1 MIKYLKELPEI
12 VKTSLV
18 IASLLGIGGGG
29 MAWHH
34 HKYHGHDHDR
44 SAVEQ
49 SQKYKMSDDETRL
62 KIHEDYLKE
71 KESR

>member
-29 MAWHH
+29 IQRGQRGADYW
-34 HKYHGHDHDR
+34 YDYCFCCDR
-44 SAVEQ
+44 VFWFV
-49 SQKYKMSDDETRL
+49 
-62 KIHEDYLKE
+62 
-71 KESR
+71 